1 LTYFLFFIG
10 LIALYFGGEYLVRG
24 ASAVARRF
32 QLSPMLIGLT
42 IVGFG
47 TSTPELLVSLQAA
60 LNDQPGI
67 AIGNV
72 LGSNIA
78 NILLILGISALIA
91 PLVIPFDR
99 LKNDL
104 FVMLGVSTLLFAAI
118 MGPASGALTFFA
130 LATLLAGLMLT
141 IAVVVALT
149 WVIFRWSKTR
159 PAGGPLS
166 LAVWPA
172 SAAVTLLLVLFLAD
186 EPLSAGLSRAEGL
199 AMIILL
205 VGYIGFSI
213 WAGSGHES
221 DDDTPMLPQWQSWAM
236 IAGGLVVL
244 MVGARL
250 LVDSAVEIASSFG
263 ISEAI
268 IGLTIVAVGTSLPE
282 MATSVIAA
290 VRGQREIAVGNIV
303 GSNIYNILGI
313 LGITSLV
320 TPIMGDEMDP
330 RFLAGDMP
338 WVLGAALGLTVLAF
352 VFKGVPRAAGAVL
365 LVAYGV
371 YVWLLMAPAALGG

>member
-1 LTYFLFFIG
+1 LQDGGTPPKKLRRTSCNQGFWPDVTGTNAKRGDILTYLLFAVG
-10 LIALYFGGEYLVRG
+10 LVALFFGGEYLVKG

-32 QLSPMLIGLT
+32 SLSPMLIGLT

-47 TSTPELLVSLQAA
+47 TSTPELLVSVQAA
-60 LNDQPGI
+60 LEGQPGI

-91 PLVIPFDR
+91 PLIIPFDR

-104 FVMLGVSTLLFAAI
+104 FIMVGVSALLWW
-118 MGPASGALTFFA
+118 M
-130 LATLLAGLMLT
+130 MLD
-141 IAVVVALT
+141 
-149 WVIFRWSKTR
+149 
-159 PAGGPLS
+159 G
-166 LAVWPA
+166 
-172 SAAVTLLLVLFLAD
+172 
-186 EPLSAGLSRAEGL
+186 GLSRIEG
-199 AMIILL
+199 
-205 VGYIGFSI
+205 VGMLIGIVAYVAFSI
-213 WAGSGHES
+213 WTGSGHANEG
-221 DDDTPMLPQWQSWAM
+221 DTSPLPPQWQSWAM
-236 IAGGLVVL
+236 IVGGLVVL

-313 LGITSLV
+313 LGITSVL

-330 RFLAGDMP
+330 RFLAADMP
-338 WVLGAALGLTVLAF
+338 WVLGTAVGLTVLAF
-352 VFKGVPRAAGAVL
+352 VFKGVPRVVGAVL
-365 LVAYGV
+365 LVAYGAYV
-371 YVWLLMAPAALGG
+371 YLLL